1 VQQYPAAAT
10 LNPALLWLARLESSA
25 GNYRRAAD
33 FYLRVD
39 PASEQALVAATE
51 LGQVSGRYLE
61 SLSGQPDRAQS
72 EARSLSDAIA
82 AKFSAATG
90 GKGIAGS
97 DSTRALLLSACS
109 LGLRYGTLGS
119 KQIADWLNASL
130 AGVALD
136 DAWREPAGAHLLAAL
151 SLDQE
156 QQGRALELV
165 GALRLPSSLELAL
178 QLLEPVAA
186 RNPAANPLRLAVIG
200 QLLAITGEEPT
211 KRTELLLQ
219 QASIWEASG
228 EEAKALA
235 SLEELAGQLPRRLDV
250 QLQLARSLAKS
261 PERQEAALNQWRRV
275 SAGVKDR
282 SDEWY
287 EAKYQVARL
296 LLESGKPMEAKQL
309 LDYLSVVPPGWSQS
323 KWKREFDELH
333 ARCK

>member
-1 VQQYPAAAT
+1 
-10 LNPALLWLARLESSA
+10 
-25 GNYRRAAD
+25 
-33 FYLRVD
+33 
-39 PASEQALVAATE
+39 
-51 LGQVSGRYLE
+51 
-61 SLSGQPDRAQS
+61 
-72 EARSLSDAIA
+72 
-82 AKFSAATG
+82 
-90 GKGIAGS
+90 
-97 DSTRALLLSACS
+97 
-109 LGLRYGTLGS
+109 
-119 KQIADWLNASL
+119 
-130 AGVALD
+130 
-136 DAWREPAGAHLLAAL
+136 
-151 SLDQE
+151 
-156 QQGRALELV
+156 
-165 GALRLPSSLELAL
+165 LELAL

>member
-1 VQQYPAAAT
+1 
-10 LNPALLWLARLESSA
+10 
-25 GNYRRAAD
+25 
-33 FYLRVD
+33 
-39 PASEQALVAATE
+39 
-51 LGQVSGRYLE
+51 
-61 SLSGQPDRAQS
+61 
-72 EARSLSDAIA
+72 
-82 AKFSAATG
+82 
-90 GKGIAGS
+90 
-97 DSTRALLLSACS
+97 
-109 LGLRYGTLGS
+109 
-119 KQIADWLNASL
+119 
-130 AGVALD
+130 
-136 DAWREPAGAHLLAAL
+136 
-151 SLDQE
+151 
-156 QQGRALELV
+156 
-165 GALRLPSSLELAL
+165 LELAL

-200 QLLAITGEEPT
+200 QLLAIAGEEPT

-219 QASIWEASG
+219 QAAIWEASG

-261 PERQEAALNQWRRV
+261 PERQEAALSQWRRV

-296 LLESGKPMEAKQL
+296 LLESGKPTEAKQL